1 MRVLRT
7 FKKYNFIFLL
17 FSFCFFSSAF
27 SQAKS
32 VIINNL
38 TQDWIFGDGPE
49 PKWIIELL
57 HGAYQNVK
65 EDNSFILKVPVI
77 DSGIKYSAS
86 VDGNADIKRDGDV
99 LIISPYENYNGTIL
113 VNLSLDMT
121 FILNVQ
127 SVNDKPSLLSIIDQ
141 SVNEDEVFNIKLN
154 AKDADDD
161 ELTYGATADN
171 DAKVQLIKNSL
182 TVLPPPNFYGPINIS
197 LAVSDG
203 KSTDESSFILNVQPI
218 NDAPVLESIFFK
230 TESNMNQVNLM
241 ISGSDVDGDNLIY
254 SIAGD
259 GGAEF
264 DIQENNVIVTPKGNY
279 KGSTPITI
287 TTSDGESSIDTSFT
301 LINPIPGL
309 SAFAP
314 QTMLEDEILR
324 IVLNM
329 KDVESDFFKYK
340 LRKINNAKIEIND
353 DQLSIIPNKNYF
365 GDLILN
371 LNISDNIDSTDFS
384 FNIKVLPQPDQP
396 VANAGKDTTISNGC
410 NSELFLDGSNSFDPD
425 NDISSYEWRSSR
437 NNKVILSDVKGIYN
451 FDQYDKDVTE
461 KIILTVTDINGLV
474 DHDTINVN
482 IIYDKPP
489 ISKAGEDFI
498 APFDNFVYLDG
509 SKSIDEDSDINYI
522 WNIISKN
529 AVFIRGEETKKSPK
543 FKYPS
548 EIKKSM
554 EFIATLKVYDD
565 KSFCFSMDTVAVTC
579 LPNVD
584 MVDSTVKYEIVRA
597 DKKNNRVYV
606 DLNITNKQL
615 WPFDFAAF
623 TLISIKDENDKQ
635 GQIDPYK
642 GRNTVKYGIESDEK
656 IKVELVY
663 KFDSSPK
670 QINIICKSTMALNAD
685 SVLFKQSF

>member
-1 MRVLRT
+1 MLKT
-7 FKKYNFIFLL
+7 FKEKNFISLFL
-17 FSFCFFSSAF
+17 SFCFYSNVF
-27 SQAKS
+27 SQANS
-32 VIINNL
+32 AINSNL

-57 HGAYQNVK
+57 HGAYQNIK
-65 EDNSFILKVPVI
+65 EDNSFILKVPVT

-86 VDGNADIKRDGDV
+86 VDGNADIKRDGDF
-99 LIISPYENYNGTIL
+99 LIISPHENYNGTIL
-113 VNLSLDMT
+113 VNLSLDLS

-127 SVNDKPSLLSIIDQ
+127 SVNDKPRLLAITDQ
-141 SVNEDEVFNIKLN
+141 NVNEDKVFNIKLN
-154 AKDADDD
+154 AKDAEGDD
-161 ELTYGATADN
+161 LTYGATADN
-171 DAKVQLIKNSL
+171 NAKIKLIKNNL
-182 TVLPPPNFYGPINIS
+182 TVIPSPNFYGPINIS

-230 TESNMNQVNLM
+230 TEPNINQVNLM
-241 ISGSDVDGDNLIY
+241 LSGSDVDGDNLIY
-254 SIAGD
+254 SIVGD

-264 DIQENNVIVTPKGNY
+264 DIQEDKVVVKPKDNY
-279 KGSTPITI
+279 IGSTPITI

-314 QTMLEDEILR
+314 QTMFEDEILK

-329 KDVESDFFKYK
+329 KDVESNDFKYK
-340 LRKINNAKIEIND
+340 IKKINNAKIEIND

-365 GDLILN
+365 GNLTLN

-384 FNIKVLPQPDQP
+384 FKINVLPQPDQP
-396 VANAGKDTTISNGC
+396 VANAGRDTTISNGC

-425 NDISSYEWRSSR
+425 DDIYSYEWRSSR
-437 NNKVILSDVKGIYN
+437 SNKVILNDVKGIYN
-451 FDQYDKDVTE
+451 FDKFDRDVTE
-461 KIILTVTDINGLV
+461 KIILTVTDISGLV

-482 IIYDKPP
+482 IIDDRPP
-489 ISKAGEDFI
+489 ISNAGIDFI
-498 APFDNFVYLDG
+498 APFDKFVYLDG
-509 SKSIDEDSDINYI
+509 SKSIDKDSDLNYI

-529 AVFIRGEETKKSPK
+529 AVFMQGEEIKKSPR
-543 FKYPS
+543 FEYPS

-623 TLISIKDENDKQ
+623 TLISIKDENDKL

-670 QINIICKSTMALNAD
+670 QINIICKSTMAINAD
-685 SVLFKQSF
+685 SVMFRQSF